1 MGLVI
6 SIEITALMARKI
18 QDKSNNPTMHDVAR
32 LAGVAQSTVSRV
44 LNGSDSFVPISD
56 ETRQRIMDAV
66 EALEYQPNM
75 IARSLRT
82 QRTQM
87 IAVMIGDIS
96 NGFYHPIVRSIQ
108 DVAGGRDYEVLI
120 SNSDHL
126 YENEARFLR
135 SVLRRPVDGII
146 MAPHRLTNK
155 DLDNFIRRSQIP
167 IVAIGAQVNHPL
179 IDVIGGT
186 SEPATYEAVTWLI
199 KTAGHRRI
207 GFIGVA
213 GDMPPGPARLKG
225 YKRAMADAS
234 LPVKSGWV
242 QKADFTTEGGQQAM
256 HAFLDLKTR
265 PDVIFA
271 SNSLMAIGAIKAA
284 QAQGVRVP
292 EDISVIGFDDIPESS
307 LIQPQLTVIARDLSR
322 IGRQAVELLFERV
335 DGQVSGNGRF
345 LQSEWMLVERESVR
359 MIGNKVYSQE

>member
-1 MGLVI
+1 MV
-6 SIEITALMARKI
+6 RKTP
-18 QDKSNNPTMHDVAR
+18 DKSHKPTMHDVAR

-44 LNGSDSFVPISD
+44 LNSSDSFVPISD
-56 ETRQRIMDAV
+56 ETRQRIMNAV
-66 EALEYQPNM
+66 QELEYQPNM

-96 NGFYHPIVRSIQ
+96 NAFYHPIVRSVQ
-108 DVAGGRDYEVLI
+108 DIAGARDYEVLI

-155 DLDNFIRRSQIP
+155 DLDNFVRRSQIP
-167 IVAIGAQVNHPL
+167 VVAIGAQVKPL
-179 IDVIGGT
+179 LVDVIGGT

-199 KTAGHRRI
+199 KVAGHRRI

-213 GDMPPGPARLKG
+213 DNMPPGPARLKG

-234 LPVKSGWV
+234 LSVKSEWV
-242 QKADFTTEGGQQAM
+242 QKAEFTIEGGQRAM
-256 HAFLDLKTR
+256 QAFLQQKTL
-265 PDVIFA
+265 PDAIFA

-284 QAQGVRVP
+284 QAQGYHIP
-292 EDISVIGFDDIPESS
+292 DDISVMGFDDIPESS
-307 LIQPQLTVIARDLSR
+307 LIQPQLTVVARDVSS
-322 IGRQAVELLFERV
+322 IGRQAVELLFERI
-335 DGQVSGNGRF
+335 DGQISGNGRF
-345 LQSEWMLVERESVR
+345 FQSEWMLVERESIR
-359 MIGNKVYSQE
+359 MTGNKTLHRDE